1 MNRKNV
7 IALVIL
13 LVVCA
18 GAVFAQSGE
27 FRVQAV
33 AGKVERQVSE
43 GSWEPVTKG
52 MSLAENDTVS
62 TGLNSI
68 LVIKNGSKTVVI
80 DSLKKGSL
88 EELTAASSSGKKGI
102 RTGAGAVKSDAAK
115 KSGPDRSNISTASTR
130 ASIMTDDIDWKEDA
144 TDEPLMKHAE
154 VMEDSVEEVMEENTV
169 TE

>member
-1 MNRKNV
+1 MNGKNV
-7 IALVIL
+7 MVLAIL
-13 LVVCA
+13 LVVSA

-33 AGKVERQVSE
+33 AGKVERQVS
-43 GSWEPVTKG
+43 GDSWEPVTKG

-68 LVIKNGSKTVVI
+68 LVLKNGGKTVVI
-80 DSLKKGSL
+80 DSLKKGLL
-88 EELTAASSSGKKGI
+88 EELTAAPSSGKKGI

-115 KSGPDRSNISTASTR
+115 KSGPDRTNISTASTR
-130 ASIMTDDIDWKEDA
+130 ASIMTNDIEWTEDA
-144 TDEPLMKHAE
+144 ADEPEKVL
-154 VMEDSVEEVMEENTV
+154 EETTD